1 MKLPECL
8 KRIRSYLF
16 ERSLFGRTSRQ
27 NLRRALET
35 KGFEVIEAEHGQDA
49 LDKLQGASVDLVI
62 TDLNMPVMDG
72 ITLIQNL
79 RKQPAMKTKPILML
93 TTEGLAGKKEQGKAA
108 GATGW
113 IVKPFDPEKLLQTVA
128 KVLP

>member
-1 MKLPECL
+1 
-8 KRIRSYLF
+8 
-16 ERSLFGRTSRQ
+16 
-27 NLRRALET
+27 
-35 KGFEVIEAEHGQDA
+35 
-49 LDKLQGASVDLVI
+49 
-62 TDLNMPVMDG
+62 
-72 ITLIQNL
+72 
-79 RKQPAMKTKPILML
+79 MKTTPILML